1 MATMASTPMTIPEIA
16 PPLNDAEGEERKG
29 EGGKEKREN
38 KKSGEI
44 GWDVEGK
51 KMRCG

>member
-29 EGGKEKREN
+29 EGGKKREK
-38 KKSGEI
+38 KKSREI
-44 GWDVEGK
+44 G
-51 KMRCG
+51 